1 MPATRCYQASSLVPG
16 HALRCP
22 SSFEDMKMKTTPV
35 AARTSQ
41 FKTKDKLVE
50 AVKKLATDDLWLDR
64 VNDEK
69 GLERVSN
76 RKLLRLHG
84 ILEDAKRRF
93 GTRAKLITAILKH
106 ENRAKDV
113 GLKGKLERYP
123 LPRLVDFHDA
133 AEKRAARAQ
142 EKLKAAKPK
151 AKVKQ
156 SRSKKAKKKV
166 RA

>member
-1 MPATRCYQASSLVPG
+1 
-16 HALRCP
+16 
-22 SSFEDMKMKTTPV
+22 MKTTPV
-35 AARTSQ
+35 AARTDQ
-41 FKTKDKLVE
+41 FKTKDELVE

-84 ILEDAKRRF
+84 ILEDAKKRF
-93 GTRAKLITAILKH
+93 GTRAKLITGILKH
-106 ENRAKDV
+106 ENRARDV
-113 GLKGKLERYP
+113 GLKGKLEGYP
-123 LPRLVDFHDA
+123 LPRLVDLHDA

-142 EKLKAAKPK
+142 ERAKAPKRK
-151 AKVKQ
+151 AKGKT
-156 SRSKKAKKKV
+156 SRSKKAQKKA